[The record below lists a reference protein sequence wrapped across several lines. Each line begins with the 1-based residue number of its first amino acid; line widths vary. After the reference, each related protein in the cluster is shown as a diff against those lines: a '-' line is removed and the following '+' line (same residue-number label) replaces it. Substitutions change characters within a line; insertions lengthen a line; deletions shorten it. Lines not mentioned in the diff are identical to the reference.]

1 MSNFI
6 AEDLIVGY
14 GDRVVVDNV
23 NFNLSKGQVLCLLGP
38 NGSGKST
45 IIKTLIDKIEKIDG
59 DIRLDNNDID
69 SLSIKNRA
77 RKISIVLTERVT
89 PQLMTGK
96 EVVATGRYPYTNHFG
111 KLDRNDLEIIDNS
124 IELVNANNLKDK
136 VFEDMSD
143 GERQRI
149 MIARAICQESDIMIL
164 DEPTSFLDIKY
175 KIELLNILN
184 RLAKEEDKIIIMSL
198 HEIDL
203 VSKVADRVL
212 LINNGKIYK
221 YGSPEE
227 VITDDNIEKV
237 YDLEPGSFNTNIG
250 AIELSKMGE
259 RKKPQVFVIGGQG
272 KATKIYRALNRGNI
286 PFASGVIF
294 ENDIDYNPCKS
305 LAEIIVIN
313 ESFVDI
319 EEENINICKKL
330 IDSVDIVIDSGC
342 CLGGIN
348 KGNKE
353 LLEYASKTS
362 KKLYSLRKKEIENF
376 THVSSVE
383 EIIQL
388 IKKKA

>member
-14 GDRVVVDNV
+14 GDRIVVDNV

-59 DIRLDNNDID
+59 NIRLDNNDIE

-96 EVVATGRYPYTNHFG
+96 EVVSTGRYPYTNHFG
-111 KLDRNDLEIIDNS
+111 KLDKKDIEIIDKS
-124 IELVNANNLKDK
+124 IDLVNANNLKDK

-184 RLAKEEDKIIIMSL
+184 RLAKEEEKIIIMSL
-198 HEIDL
+198 H
-203 VSKVADRVL
+203 
-212 LINNGKIYK
+212 
-221 YGSPEE
+221 
-227 VITDDNIEKV
+227 
-237 YDLEPGSFNTNIG
+237 
-250 AIELSKMGE
+250 
-259 RKKPQVFVIGGQG
+259 
-272 KATKIYRALNRGNI
+272 
-286 PFASGVIF
+286 
-294 ENDIDYNPCKS
+294 
-305 LAEIIVIN
+305 
-313 ESFVDI
+313 
-319 EEENINICKKL
+319 
-330 IDSVDIVIDSGC
+330 
-342 CLGGIN
+342 
-348 KGNKE
+348 
-353 LLEYASKTS
+353 
-362 KKLYSLRKKEIENF
+362 
-376 THVSSVE
+376 
-383 EIIQL
+383 
-388 IKKKA
+388 